1 MVYGRYNKL
10 VQGVYKPTNITEGV
24 STLHMFRHAHPKLA
38 EAACSIH
45 IAHDL

>member
-1 MVYGRYNKL
+1 MVYGTYIYS
-10 VQGVYKPTNITEGV
+10 VHGVYKPTNITEGV